1 MLVMFLNGCAL
12 KPLDSPLPQGG
23 PTIDEIMA
31 AGGIVVG
38 ADIAAEA
45 PRGDLPDG
53 DAGLHGYTRDAYR
66 EIENLFP
73 LLPNPILIM
82 YVFPHLSRSGA
93 PIPGYS
99 TAFPLYDKP
108 HYALPGELN

>member
-45 PRGDLPDG
+45 PRGALPDG
-53 DAGLHGYTRDAYR
+53 AAGLHGYTRDAYR